1 MSEISLKLLPQR
13 RGMAAMVLPLHARKP
28 MVSVEDIAISTNMG
42 VFQDL
47 DYTVEISGVQENQY
61 VRFYVN
67 EDSFGGHVGSD
78 GLFYFDEKGTKV
90 RLFFSC
96 FGLCRIALEFTDES
110 EEVALE
116 TDYIQV
122 LVRKTIQYDSVRRM
136 ADYVYY
142 HNPGL
147 LYANSPSPD
156 QNWDGNN
163 QTETVESKLILLRR
177 ISAVYENNF
186 RYFKANSRFVTAQE
200 ERVDD
205 FQKLQYITDSTIRY
219 ISGHPEQLYQVQD
232 QVGIRFG
239 NKYYLPAKT
248 LITSST
254 RSFDIYENRILLS
267 FLDLLRMSLD
277 QLLSQVHG
285 MTAKI
290 PDEPFEVDDYV
301 SSSSIMYE
309 GAMRRLRKLEGE
321 LKELKSKYYS
331 LSAIYSSILK
341 IKHVPVTGIPRLTPI
356 FRAVPQYHQIYD
368 CIVAWFDSS
377 QLNLKDDQFMLTFI
391 NVSALYEIYVLSKM
405 LNSFSKSGYQ
415 AKEVE
420 KVFYSFSGE
429 TFYKNTSCNNKFVFQ
444 KGNQTVTVY
453 YQPVLSTDDRRS
465 LNGLGLYRNNTIP
478 FSTRDRIRT
487 IPGNYYD
494 PDYVLKYEFEDSSEA
509 RYVVADAKYMRL
521 DDVKTKE
528 FSQLVYKYYFS
539 LSPFNIHDS
548 ITELLIF
555 NGVSDFKYDGVTN
568 LINRSHSPRRGTPQA
583 EIVTLTE
590 NSEDNTSL
598 HAEILRGTIGRFI
611 DSNRYSDA
619 VLPVPGNDS
628 ADISFDNQPRDRS
641 LNVSAKPAIPAIN
654 ERAENES
661 AAPDAGTAG
670 EQKGDESNHL
680 SEAAVDAPAEEKK
693 KAKKQGKKTID
704 KGELLLES
712 FNFRT
717 SMLQALKA
725 KGFEVVKDLVPDY
738 TVQNLYD
745 AGFRRS
751 DRRVIE
757 AVLKEKGVVLKRL

>member
-13 RGMAAMVLPLHARKP
+13 RGMAAMVFPLHARKP
-28 MVSVEDIAISTNMG
+28 MVSVEDIAISMNTG

-47 DYTVEISGVQENQY
+47 DYTVEISGVQEDQY
-61 VRFYVN
+61 VRIYVN
-67 EDSFGGHVGSD
+67 EKSFGGHVGSD
-78 GLFYFDEKGTKV
+78 GLFYFDEKGRTV

-96 FGLCRIALEFTDES
+96 FGLCRIALEFTNES

-122 LVRKTIQYDSVRRM
+122 LVRKTLQYDSVRRM

-163 QTETVESKLILLRR
+163 QSETVESKLILLRR

-232 QVGIRFG
+232 QVGIHFG

-277 QLLSQVHG
+277 RLLSQVQG

-290 PDEPFEVDDYV
+290 PEEPLEVDDYV

-309 GAMRRLRKLEGE
+309 GALRRLRKFESE

-341 IKHVPVTGIPRLTPI
+341 IKHVPITGTPRLTPI

-368 CIVAWFDSS
+368 CIVAWFDGSM
-377 QLNLKDDQFMLTFI
+377 LNLKDEQFMLTFI

-415 AKEVE
+415 MKEVE
-420 KVFYSFSGE
+420 KIYYSFSGE
-429 TFYKNTSCNNKFVFQ
+429 TFYRNTNCNNKFVFQ
-444 KGNQTVTVY
+444 KGSQTVTVY

-478 FSTRDRIRT
+478 FSTRERIWR

-494 PDYVLKYEFEDSSEA
+494 PDYVLKYEFEGSGEA

-521 DDVKTKE
+521 DDVKTME
-528 FSQLVYKYYFS
+528 FSELVYKYYFS
-539 LSPFNIHDS
+539 LSPFNVHDS

-590 NSEDNTSL
+590 NSVDNTSL
-598 HAEILRGTIGRFI
+598 HSEILNGTIGRLI

-628 ADISFDNQPRDRS
+628 ADIPFGYQPRDRS
-641 LNVSAKPAIPAIN
+641 INVSAKPAIPAIN
-654 ERAENES
+654 DQVEIGATATEVGTPDEQKEES
-661 AAPDAGTAG
+661 APLTEAPVT
-670 EQKGDESNHL
+670 Q
-680 SEAAVDAPAEEKK
+680 PAEGKK
-693 KAKKQGKKTID
+693 KVKKQGKKVID
-704 KGELLLES
+704 KGELLLDS